1 MGVAVDNHK
10 EQVVRQWLELRGIE
24 FVEVSKEEA
33 QLETEKG
40 LTVFQ
45 LAINTIEPEALH
57 ILTSKFGKPLEGSD
71 YFQQLKTLPD
81 RPEIVANN
89 PVKIVQLDQVTE
101 IESKHSLA
109 QIQQDM
115 LEVKEGIIVQ
125 QVNCQ
130 YKMGAGLAE
139 AFAPACRRH
148 IADKWPQ
155 VKQAYFDKQNWQ
167 LGEVQF
173 VTVSKPKEPSLA
185 IANVAGQCNY
195 GTNQRQTDFEAL
207 KQGLAQVNQY
217 AKDNN
222 LPIYIPSRLGSGL
235 AGGKTQQEKDA
246 TWAIVKE
253 IIAQECPT
261 ATICAKP
268 QELAATISGKPN
280 PLPVSTCIDAMGGYG
295 RCHTT
300 RSYEPLK
307 QYGFKEGDIAIA
319 QSAGAAS
326 AIADGGSV
334 QVAFR
339 VGKQYPITKEMI
351 ADPTYQQQWAQME
364 KHNAKALPH
373 LFKDKPQVWG
383 LHMEPLGDYVDGKI
397 LPFSAV
403 NQEHSRSHPK
413 AISAPI
419 NIGSRSTDPLGA
431 ALTSPTVK
439 AKELGKI
446 QQDYPVSFLTNP
458 FVPAG
463 SCRAETW
470 PVDKPAGVPFV
481 SAEQAYQYYKETVTN
496 GEPRVQLM
504 TAIIAAKLQQHPRLF
519 EAIKDRGG
527 VEWLESCTHYVTS
540 SRDNYW
546 EGKGKDS
553 PFIRALIA
561 GYSQVLE
568 RAKTDVATS
577 QVPTVAEAIAHS
589 PPALTTEGKNATLP
603 PKTRNPLA
611 NLQPLNEK
619 VAGNFPKDRA
629 MAEVATQFIGTSANP
644 NTPSSTANYEKAW
657 GELANTGVYSA
668 NDIIM
673 VSGNGPWRASNEQI
687 ETTFKNHYVPL
698 LEKAIA
704 SRSSF
709 VVGNASGTDQLVQNY
724 LKENGYSLEQV
735 NGYTKANPPEL
746 TASVSTASPH
756 PAIPQAG
763 VMAETIN
770 TYEQATLETLRTWYA
785 AADKLGK
792 SSEYLARITEVANTF
807 KSGQALSE
815 QALIAMNKDL
825 ESLRSLNRLTQI
837 TQRIADVLGTPSTDG
852 STEVKGKI
860 YDLQVNP
867 LRRDLLISQKDGT
880 VVEFGT
886 GNLGA
891 YFIYK
896 PVYL

>member
-1 MGVAVDNHK
+1 MK
-10 EQVVRQWLELRGIE
+10 QT
-24 FVEVSKEEA
+24 K
-33 QLETEKG
+33 K
-40 LTVFQ
+40 
-45 LAINTIEPEALH
+45 TI
-57 ILTSKFGKPLEGSD
+57 
-71 YFQQLKTLPD
+71 D
-81 RPEIVANN
+81 RR
-89 PVKIVQLDQVTE
+89 LDC
-101 IESKHSLA
+101 
-109 QIQQDM
+109 QI
-115 LEVKEGIIVQ
+115 
-125 QVNCQ
+125 C
-130 YKMGAGLAE
+130 
-139 AFAPACRRH
+139 
-148 IADKWPQ
+148 
-155 VKQAYFDKQNWQ
+155 
-167 LGEVQF
+167 
-173 VTVSKPKEPSLA
+173 
-185 IANVAGQCNY
+185 
-195 GTNQRQTDFEAL
+195 
-207 KQGLAQVNQY
+207 
-217 AKDNN
+217 
-222 LPIYIPSRLGSGL
+222 
-235 AGGKTQQEKDA
+235 
-246 TWAIVKE
+246 
-253 IIAQECPT
+253 
-261 ATICAKP
+261 
-268 QELAATISGKPN
+268 
-280 PLPVSTCIDAMGGYG
+280 GYG

-300 RSYEPLK
+300 RSYEPYK
-307 QYGFKEGDIAIA
+307 QYGFKEGDI
-319 QSAGAAS
+319 

-364 KHNAKALPH
+364 KHNAKALPQ

-397 LPFSAV
+397 LPFPAV

-527 VEWLESCTHYVTS
+527 VEWLESCTHCVTS

-561 GYSQVLE
+561 GYSRVLE
-568 RAKTDVATS
+568 RAKTDVAT
-577 QVPTVAEAIAHS
+577 QVPAVAEAIAHS
-589 PPALTTEGKNATLP
+589 PPTITTEGKNATLP

-619 VAGNFPKDRA
+619 VARNFPKDRA

-687 ETTFKNHYVPL
+687 ETAFKDHYVPL

-724 LKENGYSLEQV
+724 LKEKGYSLEQV

-746 TASVSTASPH
+746 TTSVSTASPH
-756 PAIPQAG
+756 RAIPQAG

-770 TYEQATLETLRTWYA
+770 TYEQTTLETLRTWYA

-792 SSEYLARITEVANTF
+792 TSEYLAIITEVANSF

-815 QALIAMNKDL
+815 PSLIAMNKDL

-852 STEVKGKI
+852 STEVKGKT

-867 LRRDLLISQKDGT
+867 ARKDLLISQKDGM
-880 VVEFGT
+880 VVLDIKSGEVQAHQVDAQVISTFEEINSRIDGALSEVKKEYL
-886 GNLGA
+886 NL
-891 YFIYK
+891 
-896 PVYL
+896 